1 MLYLQVEL
9 IEEGRI
15 RDITQ
20 ETRLYDEGK
29 QITYTMRS
37 KEGLADYRYFPE
49 PDLPAINLT
58 EDFLQTVKVTSSFQ
72 FSFV

>member
-1 MLYLQVEL
+1 MLQIGL
-9 IEEGRI
+9 IEEERGE
-15 RDITQ
+15 DIVQ

-49 PDLPAINLT
+49 PDLPAVNITDN
-58 EDFLQTVKVTSSFQ
+58 FLQDVKVSTSR
-72 FSFV
+72 